1 MRKKLILA
9 GMVLVLAVAA
19 VWGGSVIHANVQ
31 NDRAS
36 GELTLSPQ
44 TPGAGAPAS
53 IDPADLSGTWR
64 IAPGSRAGYRVDE
77 VLNGQ
82 HATVVGRT
90 DEVKGQATIDGTSLT
105 AAQVVVEMNGLA
117 TDNDSRDRQFQSI
130 VKTLD
135 FPTSTFTL
143 TKPVDIGAVA
153 GGTTTVLAAGDL
165 TIAGVTRPV
174 TASLKTQATN
184 AGVEVQGSIP
194 VSFADFGVH
203 APNLVFVK
211 VQDSGTVEMLLTLSK

>member
-9 GMVLVLAVAA
+9 GIVLVLAIAA
-19 VWGGSVIHANVQ
+19 VWGGSVIYSNVQ

-44 TPGAGAPAS
+44 TPRTGAPAGN
-53 IDPADLSGTWR
+53 DPAELSGTWT
-64 IAPGSRAGYRVDE
+64 IAPGSQAGYRVDE

-82 HATVVGRT
+82 NTTVVGRT
-90 DEVKGQATIDGTSLT
+90 GEVTGQVTIEGTSLT
-105 AAQVVVEMNGLA
+105 AAKVEVVMNGLV
-117 TDNDSRDRQFQSI
+117 TDSDSRDKQFQSF
-130 VKTLD
+130 VKTSD

-153 GGTTTVLAAGDL
+153 GGATTVLTAGDL
-165 TIAGVTRPV
+165 TIAGVTQPV
-174 TASLKTQATN
+174 TASLKAQTTPD
-184 AGVEVQGSIP
+184 GVEVQGSIP
-194 VSFADFGVH
+194 ISFADFGVK

-211 VQDSGTVEMLLTLSK
+211 VEDSGTIEMLLTLSK